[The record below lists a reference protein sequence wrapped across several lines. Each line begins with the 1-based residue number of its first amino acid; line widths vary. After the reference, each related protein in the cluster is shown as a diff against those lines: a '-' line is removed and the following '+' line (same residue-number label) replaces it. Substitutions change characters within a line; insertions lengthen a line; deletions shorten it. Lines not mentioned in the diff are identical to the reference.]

1 MFVAE
6 IGRLVVEK
14 STVFDGV
21 GYCLTSGRVCLEV
34 KTPQIISIFIAVA
47 LIKIDFL
54 SNFSKPVEIRIYH
67 VITKRNRINGKDL
80 FCSAYRYN

>member
-1 MFVAE
+1 M
-6 IGRLVVEK
+6 
-14 STVFDGV
+14 
-21 GYCLTSGRVCLEV
+21 TSGGVCLEI
-34 KTPQIISIFIAVA
+34 KTPQIISIFIEVE

-80 FCSAYRYN
+80 FCSAHRYH